1 MDPFKQN
8 NSDEMHVTLISN
20 AINSHPEN
28 TLYNFRNVL
37 AVPMN
42 LPINDTWLVGL
53 LSIGI
58 SNKLTYSEDKIRK
71 NVKEVFDDKTK
82 QKMENEPNE
91 FLEHSFSEERLEL
104 IKHFVTS
111 SKALTN
117 KRRKELGE
125 IREKIKKLRNQPS
138 TYYDEY
144 SHPKI
149 NEQMDQLLIAQSEYK
164 DALRGKQIFKAIY
177 VGFGLKKINARE
189 SPVFIELEQ
198 VSDKQCGGK
207 AIGFLTLKKNFVQHT
222 PPVKTYFPLENNY
235 LSCLE
240 LRVKDVDGNIL
251 AGIPSHPT
259 IANLSLKKKKRGKSS
274 NNMYEYHTCCVYS
287 TAEESPSD
295 FHVSLPNFLSEMGIN
310 NEWEMALIK
319 SSTPHRF
326 VDVPPELYLEIVE
339 RHHSDLERTIYDMTV
354 EEIQDLTK
362 KSKANENYLQV
373 TKKINMKHNL
383 NKADWIELLIDLFGD
398 MEEDQHALANNN
410 LHHYYISE
418 KKGRIEITSAKQLII
433 TMPNYLALA
442 LGLQEQVVLLDA
454 NFCCLELQ
462 DTKKGEEMIK
472 PGKISPSQ
480 QKDPAFKTKYENRF
494 IFKGENDIDLNIIKP
509 QTLLVYANCITP
521 SLVGNSYGQYLTNI
535 ALDRSESFY
544 SEYSSIHPEYHKL
557 NTNKVNRVRF
567 KLYLIDGREPQY
579 EHADLPRAIEK
590 YRTHLMLSLRRK
602 IKNK

>member
-91 FLEHSFSEERLEL
+91 FLEHSFSEERL
-104 IKHFVTS
+104 
-111 SKALTN
+111 
-117 KRRKELGE
+117 
-125 IREKIKKLRNQPS
+125 
-138 TYYDEY
+138 
-144 SHPKI
+144 HPKI

-480 QKDPAFKTKYENRF
+480 QKDPAFKTKYE
-494 IFKGENDIDLNIIKP
+494 
-509 QTLLVYANCITP
+509 VYANCITP